1 MDAASRPSVG
11 LTRNDLAMLLVVL
24 IWGAN
29 FSFLKA
35 ALTELQPLVIAT
47 LRFAFAGLV
56 LFLLLMRSEGRRAL
70 PSRRQFLLLFGIGLA
85 GNTLYQ
91 LFFMNGV
98 RFTSAANASLI
109 TSTSPAIVAVF
120 AAALRIEQLQ
130 RRTVAGIALAIAG
143 VAVVLLAGGHLAI
156 GGDNLTGDLLILGS
170 AAAWSVYTLGVRAFG
185 NQLSPL
191 AITTWTMLAGTPGI
205 VAFALPDL
213 LTTDWPAVS
222 PAAWSGVVASAL
234 LALVLCYIIWNRSV
248 RAVGSART
256 AIYSSAIPLVA
267 ALVAWPALGE
277 VPNWGQALG
286 GLLIVAGVLLS
297 RRA

>member
-1 MDAASRPSVG
+1 MDAAPRPSAG

-35 ALTELQPLVIAT
+35 ALTELEPLVIAT
-47 LRFAFAGLV
+47 LRFAVAGVV
-56 LFLLLMRSEGRRAL
+56 LFALLMRSEGRRAL
-70 PSRRQFLLLFGIGLA
+70 PGRRQLLLLAAIGLA

-98 RFTSAANASLI
+98 RYTSAANASLI
-109 TSTSPAIVAVF
+109 TSTSPALVAVF
-120 AAALRIEQLQ
+120 AAALRIETLQ
-130 RRTVAGIALAIAG
+130 RRTVAGIALALAG
-143 VAVVLLAGGHLAI
+143 VVVVLLARGGVEFSRES
-156 GGDNLTGDLLILGS
+156 LTGDLLILGS
-170 AAAWSVYTLGVRAFG
+170 AAAWAVYTLGVRAFG
-185 NQLSPL
+185 TQLSPL

-205 VAFALPDL
+205 VVFAAPDL
-213 LTTDWPAVS
+213 LATNWAAVS
-222 PAAWSGVVASAL
+222 AVAWAGVIASSL
-234 LALVLCYIIWNRSV
+234 LALVLSYIIWNRSV